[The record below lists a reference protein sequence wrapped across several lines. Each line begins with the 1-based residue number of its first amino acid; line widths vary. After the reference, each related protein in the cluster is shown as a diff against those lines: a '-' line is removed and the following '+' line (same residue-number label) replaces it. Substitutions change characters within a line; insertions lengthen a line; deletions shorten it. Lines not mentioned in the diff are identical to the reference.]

1 LKKIQ
6 DGFIRSEINP
16 GAVINTDNSALK
28 AYKLKKDKES
38 QIDGLRREVSEI
50 KTVLAAILNK
60 LEKI

>member
-1 LKKIQ
+1 MKKIQ